1 LLSVLIIIVLVL
13 FVRFAHQYS
22 EQIVAGIKLWT
33 RDYKYFIFLID
44 QNEQL
49 YIHLHML
56 QFD

>member
-1 LLSVLIIIVLVL
+1 VLVL